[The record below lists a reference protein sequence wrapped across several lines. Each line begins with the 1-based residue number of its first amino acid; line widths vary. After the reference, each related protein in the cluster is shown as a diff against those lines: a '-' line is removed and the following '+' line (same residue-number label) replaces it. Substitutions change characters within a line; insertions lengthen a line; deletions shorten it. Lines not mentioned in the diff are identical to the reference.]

1 MLTEFEV
8 NNFRKFSNIKIHD
21 LSKMNLFFGVN
32 NVGKTSML
40 EALFAY
46 SCGAN
51 IHPFFNYIIPHRIQ
65 ENNTFT
71 MNGPYKAAELILNV
85 FHDIAEGDTMRCSF
99 SGKIDGKYIKVQHQ
113 FMPGQIFSGFIPNEM
128 GNFETT
134 EPISKPSNI
143 KVEIQGI
150 MSIPVPKV
158 PLGTWKVST
167 TNEQKFK
174 FEMDYPDFR
183 NVNSSAKP
191 LIMAKM
197 DDILAHQNEIENKK
211 IYSLLLRS
219 RLLEQVIEE
228 MNRSFAG
235 LDLENIENI
244 PYPDGTEASLSC
256 RFKDKRVVP
265 MYMLGDGVRR
275 WFNIIGNMVA
285 YKKSIHCIEEIDVNF
300 HHKAQGPLA
309 IQLYQYAR
317 KFQNQV
323 FATSHS
329 GEFLYSFLQGI
340 HDEVGD
346 ALLTDDIRVI
356 TLRNVKGVVKARTL
370 TGKAALTAMDDGL
383 ELRV

>member
-1 MLTEFEV
+1 
-8 NNFRKFSNIKIHD
+8 
-21 LSKMNLFFGVN
+21 
-32 NVGKTSML
+32 
-40 EALFAY
+40 
-46 SCGAN
+46 
-51 IHPFFNYIIPHRIQ
+51 
-65 ENNTFT
+65 
-71 MNGPYKAAELILNV
+71 MNGPYKAAELILNI
-85 FHDIAEGDTMRCSF
+85 FHDIAEGDAMCCSF
-99 SGKIDGKYIKVQHQ
+99 SGKIDGKNIKVQHQ
-113 FMPGQIFSGFIPNEM
+113 FMPGQIFSGFVPNEM
-128 GNFETT
+128 GNFETA

-143 KVEIQGI
+143 KVEIQGR
-150 MSIPVPKV
+150 SIPILKV
-158 PLGTWKVST
+158 SLGKWKVLT
-167 TNEQKFK
+167 TNAPEFAV
-174 FEMDYPDFR
+174 EMDYPDFQ

-197 DDILAHQNEIENKK
+197 DDILTHQNEIENKK

-219 RLLEQVIEE
+219 QLLEQVIEE
-228 MNRSFAG
+228 MNHSLFG
-235 LDLENIENI
+235 LNLENIENI

-256 RFKDKRVVP
+256 CFKDKRMVP

-285 YKKSIHCIEEIDVNF
+285 YKRSIHCIEEIDVNF
-300 HHKAQGPLA
+300 HHKTQGPLA

-329 GEFLYSFLQGI
+329 GEFLYSFLEGI
-340 HDEVGD
+340 RDEAGD

-370 TGKAALTAMDDGL
+370 TGKEALAAMDDGL

>member
-8 NNFRKFSNIKIHD
+8 NNFRKFLNIKIND

-40 EALFAY
+40 EAIFAY
-46 SCGAN
+46 ACGAN
-51 IHPFFNYIIPHRIQ
+51 IRPFFNYIIPHRIQ

-71 MNGPYKAAELILNV
+71 MNGPYKAAELILNI
-85 FHDIAEGDTMRCSF
+85 FHDIAEGDTMCCSF
-99 SGKIDGKYIKVQHQ
+99 SGKIDGKNIKVQHQ
-113 FMPGQIFSGFIPNEM
+113 FMPGQIFSGLVPNEM
-128 GNFETT
+128 GNFETA

-143 KVEIQGI
+143 KVEIQGR
-150 MSIPVPKV
+150 SIPILKV
-158 PLGTWKVST
+158 SLGKWKVLT
-167 TNEQKFK
+167 TNAPEFTV
-174 FEMDYPDFR
+174 EMDYPDFQ

-197 DDILAHQNEIENKK
+197 DDILTHQNEIENKK

-219 RLLEQVIEE
+219 QLLEQVIEE
-228 MNRSFAG
+228 MNHSFLG
-235 LDLENIENI
+235 LNLENIENI

-256 RFKDKRVVP
+256 RFKDKRMVP

-285 YKKSIHCIEEIDVNF
+285 YKRSIHCIEEIDVNF
-300 HHKAQGPLA
+300 HHKAQGSLA
-309 IQLYQYAR
+309 IQLYQYAK

-329 GEFLYSFLQGI
+329 GEFLYSFLEGI
-340 HDEVGD
+340 RDEVGD
-346 ALLTDDIRVI
+346 VPLTDDIRVI

-370 TGKAALTAMDDGL
+370 TGKEALVAMDDGL